1 MKIKTLLFRAKL
13 ELREK
18 LKSSSLTTTSS
29 WASSWNSKRSRIVSR
44 SRSHCRSNTNN
55 SHFSAVFVFHCS
67 GLNSTQWRQLKTL
80 LVQQNAS
87 EAELFPEAEAT
98 TKAEIFFFKN
108 TNKTFHITQT
118 KRSYQKAKMLLWCNH
133 NQQEKTGLQTVFSTQ
148 TRGPICIFY
157 LSQES
162 AITSRY
168 WTNMLRHMEAANFI
182 LLYGRFRFV
191 RINGNE
197 PYNET
202 ICNHVDIKQSMNL
215 QQIPVLTQAL
225 SSFYHSIQTL
235 YYCLTFLTKNK
246 SSLLFCNKN
255 ESFCFLS

>member
-13 ELREK
+13 ELIEK

-29 WASSWNSKRSRIVSR
+29 WASSWNSK
-44 SRSHCRSNTNN
+44 RSHCRSNTNN

-87 EAELFPEAEAT
+87 EAT

-108 TNKTFHITQT
+108 TNKTFNITQT
-118 KRSYQKAKMLLWCNH
+118 KRSYQKEKMLLWCNH
-133 NQQEKTGLQTVFSTQ
+133 NQQENTCLQTVLSTQ
-148 TRGPICIFY
+148 TRGPICLFY
-157 LSQES
+157 LSRES

-168 WTNMLRHMEAANFI
+168 WTNMLRHMEAANLI
-182 LLYGRFRFV
+182 LLYGRFV

-202 ICNHVDIKQSMNL
+202 IYNHLDIKQSMNL
-215 QQIPVLTQAL
+215 QQIPVLTQSL

-235 YYCLTFLTKNK
+235 YYCLTFITKNK
-246 SSLLFCNKN
+246 SSLL
-255 ESFCFLS
+255 

>member
-13 ELREK
+13 ELIEK

-29 WASSWNSKRSRIVSR
+29 WASSWNSKRR
-44 SRSHCRSNTNN
+44 HCRSNTNN

-87 EAELFPEAEAT
+87 EATTKPEPKPKPNSKP
-98 TKAEIFFFKN
+98 KAEIFFFKN
-108 TNKTFHITQT
+108 TNKTFNITQT
-118 KRSYQKAKMLLWCNH
+118 KRFYQKDKMLLWCNH
-133 NQQEKTGLQTVFSTQ
+133 NQQENTCLQTVLSTQ
-148 TRGPICIFY
+148 TRGPICLFY
-157 LSQES
+157 LSQDS

-168 WTNMLRHMEAANFI
+168 WTNMLRHMEAANLI
-182 LLYGRFRFV
+182 LLYGRFV

-202 ICNHVDIKQSMNL
+202 IYNHLDIKQSMNL
-215 QQIPVLTQAL
+215 QQIPVLTQSL

-235 YYCLTFLTKNK
+235 YYCLTFITKNK
-246 SSLLFCNKN
+246 SSLL
-255 ESFCFLS
+255 